1 MSTKKN
7 KNTVSKNKNVKN
19 IKKGKK
25 SKKKIRV
32 KNYTTKIKKNKAIIT
47 PEITKLKKKIPFG
60 GKVYILYTGGTI
72 GMSHSDKEG
81 LVPIK
86 GTLIKLIKKLG
97 IDAQLN
103 IEYVLDR
110 TNPLID
116 SSNLTNIN
124 WKKILE
130 KLLANR
136 YKYDSFIVL
145 HGTDTLAYTAAALSF
160 FLKDWTQTVIVTG
173 SQIPLFE
180 FRNDAYRNV
189 IDSIVVSLLKIPEVL
204 VVFGGKILRGNCA
217 TKESSTAFSA
227 FGSPNGGLIG
237 TIGVHID
244 IYRNKLVKQSPG
256 NIPNPI
262 TGKIISELSTSSWR
276 ISDWNS
282 NINIQ
287 VMTIVPQNNAP
298 LLNAIIDLKPDAI
311 ILRTYGI
318 GNAPVADKAFIK
330 ALKRA
335 LSKNIVVVNTTQCIH
350 GGVEMT
356 YYETGKEL
364 KRLGV
369 VGAKDMTHSA
379 SFAKLFY
386 LFQLLGKNNT
396 DKIKTLFEIDLAGEI
411 TVNQYDINV
420 RNYLI
425 NYFNVYQ
432 ELG

>member
-1 MSTKKN
+1 MSTKEKKN
-7 KNTVSKNKNVKN
+7 IVSKNKNADKSRKKN
-19 IKKGKK
+19 
-25 SKKKIRV
+25 RV
-32 KNYTTKIKKNKAIIT
+32 KNYTTKIKKNQAIIT
-47 PEITKLKKKIPFG
+47 PEIAQAKNKIPFG

-72 GMSHSDKEG
+72 GMSHSSKHG

-86 GTLIKLIKKLG
+86 GTLIKLIKRLG
-97 IDAQLN
+97 IDAELN

-130 KLLANR
+130 KLVANR

-189 IDSIVVSLLKIPEVL
+189 IDSIIVSLLKIPEVL
-204 VVFGGKILRGNCA
+204 VVFGGKILRGNCV

-227 FGSPNGGLIG
+227 FNSPNGGLIG
-237 TIGVHID
+237 NIGVHID

-262 TGKIISELSTSSWR
+262 TGKIMSELSTSSWR

-282 NINIQ
+282 DINIQ
-287 VMTIVPQNNAP
+287 VMTIVPQDNAP
-298 LLNAIIDLKPDAI
+298 LLNAMIDLKPDAI

-318 GNAPVADKAFIK
+318 GNAPVADKAFVK

-335 LSKNIVVVNTTQCIH
+335 ISKNIILVNTTQCLH

-364 KRLGV
+364 KKLGI

-396 DKIKTLFEIDLAGEI
+396 DKVKTLFETDLAGEI
-411 TVNQYDINV
+411 TINQYDINV

>member
-1 MSTKKN
+1 MSNKKTKK
-7 KNTVSKNKNVKN
+7 KRDKHKKTRKARVSKYK
-19 IKKGKK
+19 
-25 SKKKIRV
+25 
-32 KNYTTKIKKNKAIIT
+32 TKIEKNKAIIV
-47 PEITKLKKKIPFG
+47 PEVTKIKKQIPLG

-72 GMSHSDKEG
+72 GMSHSSQEG

-110 TNPLID
+110 TDPLID

-130 KLLANR
+130 KLTENR

-145 HGTDTLAYTAAALSF
+145 HGTDTLAYTASALSF
-160 FLKDWTQTVIVTG
+160 FLKDWNQTVIVTG

-180 FRNDAYRNV
+180 FRNDANRNV
-189 IDSIVVSLLKIPEVL
+189 IDAIVVSLLKIPEVL
-204 VVFGGKILRGNCA
+204 VVFGGKILRGNCV

-237 TIGVHID
+237 KIGVHID
-244 IYRNKLVKQSPG
+244 IYRDKLRKDSITNMPSNIQS
-256 NIPNPI
+256 
-262 TGKIISELSTSSWR
+262 KYISKLSTTDWR
-276 ISDWNS
+276 VADWNDK
-282 NINIQ
+282 IKIE
-287 VMTIVPQNNAP
+287 VITLVPQNNAP
-298 LLNAIIDLKPDAI
+298 ILNAAIDLKPDGI

-318 GNAPVADKAFIK
+318 GNAPVGDKEFVK

-335 LSKNIVVVNTTQCIH
+335 ISKNIIVVNTTQCLH
-350 GGVEMT
+350 GGVEME
-356 YYETGKEL
+356 YYKTGKIL
-364 KRLGV
+364 KQLGV
-369 VGAKDMTHSA
+369 IGAKDMTHSA
-379 SFAKLFY
+379 SFTKLFY
-386 LFQLLGKNNT
+386 LIQILGKKNI
-396 DKIKTLFEIDLAGEI
+396 DIIKKLYEVDLAGEI
-411 TVNQYDINV
+411 TINQYDVNV

-425 NYFNVYQ
+425 NYFNLYQ